1 MDIKLTPEEQIK
13 VLNSDDLYRIMRRIL
28 LRENKIDQ
36 DREHQWVVGLA
47 QNNRILFIE
56 LISLG
61 SINATI
67 VEPMEVF
74 SFALQKRAVKVIL
87 VHNHPSGELK
97 PSKADLDMTD
107 RMIQVGKIVNTPVL
121 DHLIISTESYM
132 SFEEQSL
139 MEELAKSTKYVPH
152 FLLQKQLKAKSEEL
166 KEEQNKLKKNKAII
180 ENRIAIASIL
190 IEKGETIDRIKEL
203 TGLTKREISKMIKKN
218 KS

>member
-1 MDIKLTPEEQIK
+1 MDIKLTPAEKIK

-56 LISLG
+56 LISMG

-87 VHNHPSGELK
+87 VHNHPSGELR
-97 PSKADLDMTD
+97 PSTEDLDTTD

-132 SFEEQSL
+132 SFSEEGF

-152 FLLQKQLKAKSEEL
+152 FLLQQELKAKSEEL
-166 KEEQNKLKKNKAII
+166 KAERTKLKKNKAYL
-180 ENRIAIASIL
+180 ENKIAIASIL
-190 IEKGETIDRIKEL
+190 IESGKSIDQIKEL
-203 TGLTKREISKMIKKN
+203 TGLSKREISKIMKGEF
-218 KS
+218 